1 MLKKAGYAIVFA
13 LSGVWACDRTEPP
26 VPERGR
32 TVLIY
37 MAADN
42 SLDHYA
48 VTNLK
53 HIAEGMKGVGGRV
66 LIYADRRYDVPPLAE
81 NPGRG
86 EAAAGYGEN
95 VCRRELGISGNLA
108 SCA

>member
-13 LSGVWACDRTEPP
+13 LSGVWACDRTEPPVPDWTEPP

-53 HIAEGMKGVGGRV
+53 HIAEGMKGIGGRV
-66 LIYADRRYDVPPLAE
+66 LIYADRIKVSE
-81 NPGRG
+81 GG
-86 EAAAGYGEN
+86 
-95 VCRRELGISGNLA
+95 C
-108 SCA
+108 